1 MLGIVHEMKCKWSAL
16 LSVTTSLGGGARS
29 KIYHMPCNGRNTSSF
44 AAKRGVATVHDQS
57 KFSERGNVPL
67 LRWDAPPG
75 ANATTALTRGSE
87 LGAAST
93 VDQTNPL
100 VVDIKAEPEMIAG
113 QHLIQKNP
121 HIRHPMLDRR
131 VGDKQPVFCSLRPAR
146 GFRTTN
152 SEWSSAPTT

>member
-1 MLGIVHEMKCKWSAL
+1 MTNA
-16 LSVTTSLGGGARS
+16 
-29 KIYHMPCNGRNTSSF
+29 
-44 AAKRGVATVHDQS
+44 